1 MIPSWL
7 TVLVI
12 SRDVIILLGVL
23 VFYLTHYPV
32 TIHPS
37 ILSKAT
43 TCVQLAAVL
52 IVLSSR
58 YIDIPFFNPYV
69 FWLAGFLT
77 IASGLQYIR
86 IGSIILSK
94 GANSNFA

>member
-1 MIPSWL
+1 LI
-7 TVLVI
+7 I

-32 TIHPS
+32 NIHPS

-43 TCVQLAAVL
+43 TCIQLATVL
-52 IVLSSR
+52 IVLSSS
-58 YIDIPFFNPYV
+58 YIDLPLFNPYM
-69 FWLAGFLT
+69 FWLAGLLT

-86 IGSIILSK
+86 IGLIILSK
-94 GANSNFA
+94 GTNSNFS